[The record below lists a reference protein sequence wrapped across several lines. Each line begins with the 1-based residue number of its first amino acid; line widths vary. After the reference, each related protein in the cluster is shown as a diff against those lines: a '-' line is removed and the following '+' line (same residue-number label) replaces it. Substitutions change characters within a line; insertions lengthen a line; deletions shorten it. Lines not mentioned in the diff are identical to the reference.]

1 MCSPMVS
8 SKRLVLA
15 TLGCLLSGCGAGA
28 PAPRAPEPTPPTP
41 APAAPPAPSSA
52 AAAEAQASA
61 QPDSHGIPSQCADA
75 DSDVC
80 TPPKA
85 FIEKLCRST
94 HLGVA
99 LVMFRHGTPFTR
111 GYITRKTKAWNA
123 SGGASAS
130 DDYLVFDE
138 EVLLLAKR
146 APPKGGMQVSGM
158 GGYDALRWDGSCVTL
173 APEELTTKLPPK
185 AKYPNIQWRLLDAAV
200 QETLRSDAK
209 IDKAY
214 QTRRTECKGATM
226 GTVSKACE
234 KADAALA
241 TSVIEFVK
249 AGGDVGKTELVD

>member
-1 MCSPMVS
+1 VA
-8 SKRLVLA
+8 K
-15 TLGCLLSGCGAGA
+15 
-28 PAPRAPEPTPPTP
+28 
-41 APAAPPAPSSA
+41 AAPPAAPSGAVDSK
-52 AAAEAQASA
+52 EPASA
-61 QPDSHGIPSQCADA
+61 EPDSHGIPTACADPT
-75 DSDVC
+75 SDVC

-99 LVMFRHGTPFTR
+99 LVMFKRGTPFTR

-138 EVLLLAKR
+138 EVLVLAKR

-173 APEELTTKLPPK
+173 AAEELTTKLPPR
-185 AKYPNIQWRLLDAAV
+185 AKYPSIQWRLLDPAV
-200 QETLRSDAK
+200 QETLRGDSK
-209 IDKAY
+209 VDKAY

-241 TSVIEFVK
+241 MSVIEFVK
-249 AGGDVGKTELVD
+249 GGGDIGKTELVE